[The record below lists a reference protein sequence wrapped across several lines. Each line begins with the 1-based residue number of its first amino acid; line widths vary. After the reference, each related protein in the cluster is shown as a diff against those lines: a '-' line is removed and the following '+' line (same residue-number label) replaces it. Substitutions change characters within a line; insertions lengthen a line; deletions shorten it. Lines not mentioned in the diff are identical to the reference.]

1 MSAFKNI
8 MLCTDYSRDANKA
21 LTFAIRLA
29 GHVNGKLFILH
40 VIEPDSAL
48 SEAHVE
54 SNNQQ
59 LENEFFEGSEIDHTY
74 LTKSGEIEA
83 MIEKTIWEMDIDVI
97 VMGIKGLKG
106 EREMIKGSITAHLID
121 KPFSAVLGIPGNT
134 TASCMDKMCVAVDKL
149 KNVDKKGFEVIRAL
163 SNACNSSVEVFHVQN
178 TNEPSAGEDVDKR
191 LADFFGDRYG
201 GYSEIPGTD
210 VMSITENY
218 LKERAID
225 MLILFHSSASDQAH
239 HRSMAKSWVFKAN
252 IPLLIL
258 PGH

>member
-1 MSAFKNI
+1 MSAFNKI
-8 MLCTDYSRDANKA
+8 LLCTDYSRDANKA

-29 GHVNGKLFILH
+29 SHVNAKLSILH
-40 VIEPDSAL
+40 VIEPDSSL
-48 SEAHVE
+48 SNEDIENNNKELEA
-54 SNNQQ
+54 
-59 LENEFFEGSEIDHTY
+59 EFFQGSDVEHDY
-74 LTKSGEIEA
+74 LSRSGEIED
-83 MIEKTIWEMDIDVI
+83 MIEKTIWEHDIDIV
-97 VMGIKGLKG
+97 VMGIKGLMG

-121 KPFSAVLGIPGNT
+121 KPFAAVLGIPGT
-134 TASCMDKMCVAVDKL
+134 TTTSCMDKMCVAVDKV
-149 KNVDKKGFEVIRAL
+149 KSVDKKGFEVIRAL
-163 SNACNSSVEVFHVQN
+163 SNACGSTVEVFHVQN
-178 TNEPSAGEDVDKR
+178 KNEPSAGDNVDQQ
-191 LADFFGDRYG
+191 LSEFFGDHYG

-218 LKERAID
+218 LKENEID